1 MEQQNVNGEYD
12 EISLRELIEAL
23 IKGKKLI
30 AMITIACFLLGA
42 IASFVILPEKY
53 EATSVLLVSPVTME
67 DAKLDGIDDIIDYM
81 NNFPTM
87 TVETYMQQIKTPQV
101 LQKTI
106 EALEMKNKDNEYIRV
121 SSLSGMVDVSNIK
134 DTNLINI
141 KVTGKD
147 PEQAANIA
155 NTVSK
160 LFIEYV
166 SENNKHKNMQVAQ
179 LIEAQLVEE
188 EKNVATKSQAV
199 VEYLANSI
207 SIDELSQEVSSLVSQ
222 ITSTKSSLNSIETQI
237 DTDEQALKVLLNE
250 AGIKGVSNVGNV
262 NLEIDTAGNVNPSFK
277 FNSTSN
283 SNLQSTLLTIDIT
296 KIQSR
301 LVQNIASKEAK
312 VNKLEEMQSKLLTK
326 QTLLEEEKYK
336 FNALNRDLA
345 LANQAYNAYQQR
357 HKEAMIASAADIGNS
372 SIIVSSEAMVPHGAA
387 SPNKILNMAIALV
400 LGLMIGVFV
409 VFAKQYWE
417 STTTATK

>member
-1 MEQQNVNGEYD
+1 MEQSNVKNEYD

-23 IKGKKLI
+23 LKGKKLI
-30 AMITIACFLLGA
+30 AIITIACFLVGA
-42 IASFVILPEKY
+42 IASFVILPNQY
-53 EATSVLLVSPVTME
+53 EATSVLLVSPVAPDET
-67 DAKLDGIDDIIDYM
+67 KLNGIDNIIDYM

-106 EALEMKNKDNEYIRV
+106 KELELKDKDGEYIEV
-121 SSLSGMVDVSNIK
+121 SSLNGMIEVNNIK

-141 KVTGKD
+141 KVTGSDSEKIT
-147 PEQAANIA
+147 NIA
-155 NTVSK
+155 NTLSK

-166 SENNKHKNMQVAQ
+166 TQNNKQKNIQVAQ
-179 LIEAQLVEE
+179 LIEAQLASE
-188 EKNVATKSQAV
+188 EKNVAAKSQAV
-199 VEYLANSI
+199 VKYLANSV
-207 SIDELSQEVSSLVSQ
+207 SIDELSQEVSSLISQ
-222 ITSTKSSLNSIETQI
+222 ITGTKSSLNTIETQI
-237 DTDEQALKVLLNE
+237 DTDEQALKVLLNDS
-250 AGIKGVSNVGNV
+250 GIKGVSNVGNV
-262 NLEIDTAGNVNPSFK
+262 NLEIDRNGNVNPTFK

-301 LVQNIASKEAK
+301 LIQNIASKEAK
-312 VNKLEEMQSKLLTK
+312 DTKLEQLQTKLLTK

-336 FNALNRDLA
+336 FNSLNRDLS

-357 HKEAMIASAADIGNS
+357 HKEAMVAAAADIGTS
-372 SIIVSSEAMVPHGAA
+372 SIIISSEAMVPHAPA
-387 SPNKILNMAIALV
+387 SPNKTLNMAIALV
-400 LGLMIGVFV
+400 LGLMIGVFT

-417 STTTATK
+417 STATTTK